1 MTARPDDPTP
11 PRLVV
16 PGLAGLYALGG
27 LVAWPLLRIAC
38 GGFLLPHAG
47 QKLFGW
53 FGGYGLAGS
62 APFFEK
68 LGLAPGYGWALAAAL
83 VEGVG
88 GVLLILGLLTRLAAL
103 AVIVLMVVAVLQ
115 VHLANGFFWTSLG
128 WEYPAFWGLVAFII
142 LLRGGGPLSLDRAIG
157 VEL

>member
-1 MTARPDDPTP
+1 MTEASGDLRR

-16 PGLAGLYALGG
+16 PLLAWPYRVGEVL
-27 LVAWPLLRIAC
+27 AWPLLRLAC
-38 GGFLLPHAG
+38 GGFLLPHAA
-47 QKLFGW
+47 QKLLGW
-53 FGGYGLAGS
+53 FGGYGLEGS

-83 VEGVG
+83 VEGIG
-88 GVLLILGLLTRLAAL
+88 GALLILGLLTRLAAL
-103 AVIVLMVVAVLQ
+103 AVIALMAVAVLQ
-115 VHLANGFFWTSLG
+115 VHLANGFFWTSMG
-128 WEYPAFWGLVAFII
+128 WEFPAFWGAVAFVI

>member
-1 MTARPDDPTP
+1 MST
-11 PRLVV
+11 
-16 PGLAGLYALGG
+16 GLLILRIVAGL
-27 LVAWPLLRIAC
+27 LLAAH
-38 GGFLLPHAG
+38 GS

-68 LGLAPGYGWALAAAL
+68 LGLAPGQGWALAAAL

-88 GVLLILGLLTRLAAL
+88 GVLLILGLLTRVAAL
-103 AVIVLMVVAVLQ
+103 AVIALMAVAVLQ
-115 VHLANGFFWTSLG
+115 VHLANGFFWTSMG
-128 WEYPAFWGLVAFII
+128 WEYPAFWGVVAFVI

>member
-1 MTARPDDPTP
+1 MASPK
-11 PRLVV
+11 LVI
-16 PGLAGLYALGG
+16 PGLAGLYRAGG
-27 LVAWPLLRIAC
+27 FVAWPLLRAAC
-38 GGFLLPHAG
+38 GAFLLPHAG

-62 APFFEK
+62 APFFDK
-68 LGLAPGYGWALAAAL
+68 LGLSPGYGWALAAAL

-103 AVIVLMVVAVLQ
+103 AVIALMAVALLQ
-115 VHLANGFFWTSLG
+115 VHLANGFFWTSMG
-128 WEYPAFWGLVAFII
+128 WEFPAFWGVVAFVI
-142 LLRGGGPLSLDRAIG
+142 LLRGGGELSLDRAIG